1 MLISYEINIKGLNF
15 MRNEI
20 IISQLADDTTL
31 FFKNEDQIPVA
42 LQTIDFFSK
51 ASGLKLNIK
60 CELMSIHDYPLVSL
74 HSIPVKNKVKYLGI
88 IITKD
93 LNSCEEYNFQSNI

>member
-1 MLISYEINIKGLNF
+1 MISYEINIKGLNF

-31 FFKNEDQIPVA
+31 FFLNEDQIPVA
-42 LQTIDFFSK
+42 LKTIDFFSK

-60 CELMSIHDYPLVSL
+60 KSELMSIHGYPLVSL
-74 HSIPVKNKVKYLGI
+74 HSIPVKNEVKYLGI